1 MLKCVNDLQRRWNS
15 CCVVSR
21 RCRSVV
27 VVIDIVGDGDGVLER
42 MLYPPRLTTS
52 THNSIVTASDD
63 TVITLEHLFQK
74 PQTDMD
80 PLFIQASAHGMDFM
94 FQIFQVSLASF
105 TGEACRFAIA
115 FEAFDAS
122 IGRGVGRII
131 MGC

>member
-42 MLYPPRLTTS
+42 MLYPPRLTSS
-52 THNSIVTASDD
+52 THNSISTTIDN
-63 TVITLEHLFQK
+63 TVITVEQLLQK
-74 PQTDMD
+74 SQTDMD
-80 PLFIQASAHGMDFM
+80 PLFIQASAHGMDFV
-94 FQIFQVSLASF
+94 FQIFQVGLASF

-122 IGRGVGRII
+122 IGRCVCRII
-131 MGC
+131 IGC